1 MSRILRRPMFRGGST
16 SNEGIMSVPRKGY
29 ERAGF
34 VNEEELGAD
43 EALRRTGSI
52 TTSPGITGLYSIP
65 TSTPKQTEVPE
76 QTKNTY
82 KMFGKNIEKGSYDD
96 EAVKLYLGKKADASS
111 KFLINFG
118 LKYMSARPRRGK
130 FGLITT
136 ASDAAQKP
144 TEELFADIDKEREL
158 KLKLMG
164 ILGKSEGKGSFEKEV
179 NFIWET
185 EKAKMEKGVTPTFKT
200 KEEVTDYVRSGKY
213 DATRRETSVAQQ
225 KRDRSKE
232 IMNSVGGAP
241 NKFVADSM
249 AEFEIEGI
257 NKLPKEERAK
267 LDVKGN
273 TFLPSMSVKPKP
285 NTNVFTLKSSDQSLL
300 NNLEV
305 GLNYVDPGTK
315 SVYTYVDKNTFRF
328 VSKY

>member
-29 ERAGF
+29 QGAGF

-43 EALRRTGSI
+43 EALMRTGSI
-52 TTSPGITGLYSIP
+52 TKSPGITGLDSTP

-76 QTKNTY
+76 QTQNTY
-82 KMFGKNIEKGSYDD
+82 KMFGKNIEKGSFDD

-164 ILGKSEGKGSFEKEV
+164 ILSKSEGKGSFEKEV
-179 NFIWET
+179 NFRWNMEQQ
-185 EKAKMEKGVTPTFKT
+185 KAPENRRFKT
-200 KEEVTDYVRSGKY
+200 KEEVSDYVGKERSERKEMSVEAQVNA
-213 DATRRETSVAQQ
+213 DAN
-225 KRDRSKE
+225 KRVEART
-232 IMNSVGGAP
+232 AP
-241 NKFVADSM
+241 NMKIGKSM
-249 AEFEIEGI
+249 AYFDLFGMEKI
-257 NKLPKEERAK
+257 PKNEANA
-267 LDVKGN
+267 LAN
-273 TFLPSMSVKPKP
+273 NYFLPPRSLSPKP
-285 NTNVFTLKSSDQSLL
+285 NSTDFELSGDEVK
-300 NNLEV
+300 NLESKI
-305 GLNYVDPGTK
+305 GKLRSGQ
-315 SVYTYVDKNTFRF
+315 TYVEPSKQQVFLYVGNNAFRPL
-328 VSKY
+328 SKY

>member
-29 ERAGF
+29 QGAGF
-34 VNEEELGAD
+34 VNED
-43 EALRRTGSI
+43 EVAANES
-52 TTSPGITGLYSIP
+52 SIP
-65 TSTPKQTEVPE
+65 TSTPKQNEVSE
-76 QTKNTY
+76 QTQNTY
-82 KMFGKNIEKGSYDD
+82 KMFGKNIEKGSFDD

-179 NFIWET
+179 NFRWTMEQQ
-185 EKAKMEKGVTPTFKT
+185 KAPENRRFKT
-200 KEEVTDYVRSGKY
+200 KEEVSDYVGKERSERKEMSVEAQVNA
-213 DATRRETSVAQQ
+213 DAS
-225 KRDRSKE
+225 KRVEART
-232 IMNSVGGAP
+232 AP
-241 NKFVADSM
+241 NMKIGKSM
-249 AEFEIEGI
+249 AYFDLFGVDKI
-257 NKLPKEERAK
+257 PKNEANA
-267 LDVKGN
+267 LAN
-273 TFLPSMSVKPKP
+273 NYFLPPRSLSPKP
-285 NTNVFTLKSSDQSLL
+285 NSTDFELSGDEVK
-300 NNLEV
+300 NLESKI
-305 GLNYVDPGTK
+305 GKLRSGQ
-315 SVYTYVDKNTFRF
+315 TYVEPSKQQVFLYVGNNAFRPL
-328 VSKY
+328 SKY

>member
-29 ERAGF
+29 QGAGA
-34 VNEEELGAD
+34 VQPGYEENDQDYGEDVQVRDRININSLPDMSGKKT
-43 EALRRTGSI
+43 E
-52 TTSPGITGLYSIP
+52 IP
-65 TSTPKQTEVPE
+65 QQT
-76 QTKNTY
+76 QNTY
-82 KMFGKNIEKGSYDD
+82 KMFGKDIEKGSYDD

-179 NFIWET
+179 NFRWN
-185 EKAKMEKGVTPTFKT
+185 MEQQKPPENRRFKT
-200 KEEVTDYVRSGKY
+200 KEEVSDYVGKERSERKEMSVEAQVNA
-213 DATRRETSVAQQ
+213 DAN
-225 KRDRSKE
+225 KRVEART
-232 IMNSVGGAP
+232 AP
-241 NKFVADSM
+241 NMKIAKSM
-249 AEFEIEGI
+249 AYFDLFGMEKI
-257 NKLPKEERAK
+257 PKNEANA
-267 LDVKGN
+267 LAN
-273 TFLPSMSVKPKP
+273 NYFLPPRSLSPKP
-285 NTNVFTLKSSDQSLL
+285 NSTDFELSGDEVK
-300 NNLEV
+300 NLESKI
-305 GLNYVDPGTK
+305 GKLRSGQ
-315 SVYTYVDKNTFRF
+315 TYVEPSKQQVFLYVGNNAFRPL
-328 VSKY
+328 SKY

>member
-29 ERAGF
+29 QGAGA
-34 VNEEELGAD
+34 VQPGYEEYDQDYGEDVQVRDRININSLPDMSGKKT
-43 EALRRTGSI
+43 E
-52 TTSPGITGLYSIP
+52 IP
-65 TSTPKQTEVPE
+65 QQT
-76 QTKNTY
+76 QNTY
-82 KMFGKNIEKGSYDD
+82 KMFGKDIEKGSYDD

-179 NFIWET
+179 NFRWDMEQK
-185 EKAKMEKGVTPTFKT
+185 KAPENRRFKT
-200 KEEVTDYVRSGKY
+200 KEEVSDYVGKERSERKEMSVEAQVNA
-213 DATRRETSVAQQ
+213 DAN
-225 KRDRSKE
+225 KRVEANK
-232 IMNSVGGAP
+232 AP
-241 NKFVADSM
+241 NMKIAKSM
-249 AEFEIEGI
+249 AYFDLFGMEKI
-257 NKLPKEERAK
+257 PKNEANA
-267 LDVKGN
+267 LAN
-273 TFLPSMSVKPKP
+273 NYFLPPRSLSPKP
-285 NTNVFTLKSSDQSLL
+285 NSTDFELSGDEVKNLESKIGKLKSGQ
-300 NNLEV
+300 
-305 GLNYVDPGTK
+305 
-315 SVYTYVDKNTFRF
+315 TYVEPSKQQVFLYVGNNAFRPL
-328 VSKY
+328 SKY

>member
-29 ERAGF
+29 QGAGF
-34 VNEEELGAD
+34 VNEEELAAN
-43 EALRRTGSI
+43 ESLMR
-52 TTSPGITGLYSIP
+52 
-65 TSTPKQTEVPE
+65 TPKQTEVPE
-76 QTKNTY
+76 QTQNTY
-82 KMFGKNIEKGSYDD
+82 KMFGKDIEKGSYDD

-179 NFIWET
+179 NFRWN
-185 EKAKMEKGVTPTFKT
+185 MELQKPPENRRFKT
-200 KEEVTDYVRSGKY
+200 KEEVSDYVGKERSERKEMSLEAQVNA
-213 DATRRETSVAQQ
+213 DAN
-225 KRDRSKE
+225 KRVEART
-232 IMNSVGGAP
+232 AP
-241 NKFVADSM
+241 NMKIAKSM
-249 AEFEIEGI
+249 AYFDLFGVDKI
-257 NKLPKEERAK
+257 PKNEANA
-267 LDVKGN
+267 LAN
-273 TFLPSMSVKPKP
+273 NYFLPPRSLSPKP
-285 NTNVFTLKSSDQSLL
+285 NSTDFELIGDEVK
-300 NNLEV
+300 NLESKI
-305 GLNYVDPGTK
+305 GKLRSGQ
-315 SVYTYVDKNTFRF
+315 TYVEPSKQQVFLYVGNNAFRPL
-328 VSKY
+328 SKY

>member
-29 ERAGF
+29 QGAGF
-34 VNEEELGAD
+34 VNED
-43 EALRRTGSI
+43 EVAANESLMRTGSI
-52 TTSPGITGLYSIP
+52 TTGPGITGLDSIS
-65 TSTPKQTEVPE
+65 TSTPKQIEVPE
-76 QTKNTY
+76 QTQNTY
-82 KMFGKNIEKGSYDD
+82 KAFGRNIEKGTIDD
-96 EAVKLYLGKKADASS
+96 EIYQSYIGRRSDPAS

-118 LKYMSARPRRGK
+118 LKYMSARPRSGK

-136 ASDAAQKP
+136 AADAAQKP
-144 TEELFADIDKEREL
+144 TEELYADIDKERGL
-158 KLKLMG
+158 KLKVMTAL
-164 ILGKSEGKGSFEKEV
+164 SKGETAGPFEKKV
-179 NFIWET
+179 NFLD
-185 EKAKMEKGVTPTFKT
+185 KMEDKREGGRKFT
-200 KEEVTDYVRSGKY
+200 KQQITDAVRED

-257 NKLPKEERAK
+257 NKLPKEEKAK
-267 LDVKGN
+267 LDIKGN